1 MVLTKT
7 SFVSESCWKKIP
19 TPAKLGAATIP
30 LTSLSDMVLDAAKSA
45 RPPED
50 SASKLGRNVTAER
63 VSETERRAGDTGETL
78 AGRQP
83 CPTSAPAR
91 RSPREPAH
99 PRTSPTPGRRVG
111 RLQLSASSRFKSL
124 PKPLVTN

>member
-78 AGRQP
+78 AGSQGNP
-83 CPTSAPAR
+83 AP
-91 RSPREPAH
+91 PAH
-99 PRTSPTPGRRVG
+99 RPVAPRANQHTHVPPRPPVAALAVCSCLHRRAQIIHE
-111 RLQLSASSRFKSL
+111 LN
-124 PKPLVTN
+124 P